1 MCVLLQASASQAA
14 ASARVPALQRARYG
28 RHIDD
33 NVVIFM
39 NEFPSASGITLE
51 QAVILLKFG
60 HKWAQQVRTSI
71 FQQRVGPVFHFFR
84 DGRGHGQL
92 EL

>member
-1 MCVLLQASASQAA
+1 
-14 ASARVPALQRARYG
+14 
-28 RHIDD
+28 
-33 NVVIFM
+33 M